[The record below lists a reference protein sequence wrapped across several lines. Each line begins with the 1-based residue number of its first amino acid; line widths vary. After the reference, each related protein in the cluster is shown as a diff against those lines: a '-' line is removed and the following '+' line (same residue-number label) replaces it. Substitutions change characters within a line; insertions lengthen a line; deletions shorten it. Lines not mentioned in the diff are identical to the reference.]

1 MAILNEDLLVLKE
14 NFTLYQTASK
24 SGFVKNYSI
33 LVYRQLL
40 NLYTKYVSAQHSYSH
55 WCGDC
60 RFDLVLRLYGWAL
73 QQPEFEAM
81 INQPVE
87 PEVIIPNLIAV
98 ETPDIVVNNDNAIT
112 ELKKKRG
119 RPKRN

>member
-1 MAILNEDLLVLKE
+1 
-14 NFTLYQTASK
+14 
-24 SGFVKNYSI
+24 
-33 LVYRQLL
+33 
-40 NLYTKYVSAQHSYSH
+40 
-55 WCGDC
+55 
-60 RFDLVLRLYGWAL
+60 LVLRLYGWAL